1 MRSVR
6 RSGCDPAAVAP
17 RTLRR
22 MGLSVLG
29 PLRLDARS
37 GPVPVSGRKTRQ
49 SLALLALAAP
59 RPLSVDALAARLWDE
74 PPPSAVKTVQAHVS
88 RARAALAASG
98 RAGVLRGGPQG
109 YHLDSDPAGL
119 DVLAVEDLR
128 RRARLA
134 ALAEDDRAAAE
145 LLYRARR
152 LWRGEPECPA
162 TALGEAERAR
172 WVEEHL
178 LLVEDHL
185 DAVVAAGS
193 PAEAVAE
200 LEALTAAHPLRE
212 RMWGLRMTAL
222 YHCGRQADA
231 LRAYREARR
240 TLVEEVGVEP
250 GPQLQAL
257 AAAVLDQSIPAP
269 SASAAPAPPPVVSA
283 DVPRYAASDGGHV
296 AYGCFGTGSVE
307 VLLLNATFVPVDA
320 YLEEPHLAAAVAG
333 LAEGRRVI
341 ALDRRGL
348 GLSDP
353 ITTVPTIAE
362 WVADAVAVLDAAAAG
377 PVHVLANFD
386 TTMVALLLAATH
398 PDRVATLTLVN
409 GHARLT
415 RSADYPYGEAEP
427 DMTDVLRGIHTPG
440 APPPVDVLG
449 WIAPSVADDP
459 RFRAW
464 WEAVGRRGASP
475 RTAALVH
482 EVMRTGDVR
491 AVLPQVRAPALVVSR
506 LQCPS
511 HDPGHGRYLAEHLPD
526 AVLVEY
532 PDPNGPW
539 YLGDTRRILAEFAQ
553 FTRGT

>member
-1 MRSVR
+1 
-6 RSGCDPAAVAP
+6 
-17 RTLRR
+17 
-22 MGLSVLG
+22 MGLSALG
-29 PLRLDARS
+29 PLRIDGPT
-37 GPVPVSGRKTRQ
+37 GPVPVTGRKTRQ
-49 SLALLALAAP
+49 VLALLALAAP

-88 RARAALAASG
+88 RARSALAASG
-98 RAGVLRGGPQG
+98 DAGVLRGGPAG
-109 YHLDSDPAGL
+109 YHLGSDPAGL
-119 DVLAVEDLR
+119 DVLAVADLR

-134 ALAEDDRAAAE
+134 ALAGDDQGAAE
-145 LLYRARR
+145 LLQQARR

-172 WVEEHL
+172 WAEEHL
-178 LLVEDHL
+178 VLVEDHL

-193 PAEAVAE
+193 AADAVAE
-200 LEALTAAHPLRE
+200 LEALTAVHPLRE

-231 LRAYREARR
+231 LRAYRVARR
-240 TLVEEVGVEP
+240 TLVAEVGVEP

-257 AAAVLDQSIPAP
+257 AAAVLDQSLPAP
-269 SASAAPAPPPVVSA
+269 AAPATSPIPAAVAA
-283 DVPRYAASDGGHV
+283 DVPRYTLAAGGHV
-296 AYGCFGTGSVE
+296 AYGCYGTGPVD

-341 ALDRRGL
+341 AIDRRGL

-353 ITTVPTIAE
+353 ITTVPTVAD

-386 TTMVALLLAATH
+386 TTMVALQLAATH
-398 PDRVATLTLVN
+398 PDRVATVTLVN
-409 GHARLT
+409 GFVRLT
-415 RSADYPYGEAEP
+415 ATADYPYGEAEP
-427 DMTDVLRGIHTPG
+427 EMTDVLRGIHTPG
-440 APPPVDVLG
+440 TPPPVDVLG

-475 RTAALVH
+475 GTAALVH
-482 EVMRTGDVR
+482 EAMRTGDVR
-491 AVLPQVRAPALVVSR
+491 AALPRVRTPALVVSR

-511 HDPGHGRYLAEHLPD
+511 YDPGHGRYLAEHLPD

-539 YLGDTRRILAEFAQ
+539 YLGDTGRVLAEFAQ
-553 FTRGT
+553 FIRGKCGPTA